1 MKRIIDKLKEK
12 NKTIST
18 MESCT
23 GGGVANSIT
32 NIEGAVI
39 DGSSIRPNKKKCN
52 FSIHAG
58 IGVHY
63 GLFGQ
68 QVDVGPYV
76 GAGISYNF

>member
-1 MKRIIDKLKEK
+1 MKVGLTNDY
-12 NKTIST
+12 TIFV
-18 MESCT
+18 ESE
-23 GGGVANSIT
+23 NPYLNIT

-39 DGSSIRPNKKKCN
+39 DGSSIRPNKKKWN
-52 FSIHAG
+52 LSLHAG
-58 IGVHY
+58 VGVHY